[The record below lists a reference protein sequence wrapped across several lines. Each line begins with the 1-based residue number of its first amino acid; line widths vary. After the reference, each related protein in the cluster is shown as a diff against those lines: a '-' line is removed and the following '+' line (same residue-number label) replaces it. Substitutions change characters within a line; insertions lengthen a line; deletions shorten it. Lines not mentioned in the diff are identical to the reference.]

1 MIVKAGG
8 RGYVAGLFW
17 QQRRRSV
24 ELFLDG
30 LKGETRPG
38 GKPWYVHWR
47 GQTGFVDGPLSG
59 SEAPGGLPCLGAALS
74 EHIGSGGWMALVE
87 GEGGRFAVLKAV
99 DGAMLA
105 DGETVY
111 TNRGEAVAAFE
122 AAREVG
128 WPVYATRGLVEDA
141 VDLDVETLEP
151 SLEMAMRAAP
161 LADWTRRRSIGLGAL
176 AATVASALGVYGNR
190 EALWRWY
197 DGPEEVGEVEEEPAE
212 EVFVTAAVD
221 GVRLVEGCRAAL
233 EARSMAVP
241 GWERLEV
248 RCEARLSDPGVKA
261 QRPGLAE
268 RPVVVVRWRLEE
280 PEAAAAWRRVA
291 EAHLSGRWNAMSVNA
306 VDAWAVEPLP
316 PVLVL
321 VTDGTVSRGFLGF
334 REAVDRVWG
343 ARAEAL
349 EYGPAG
355 PYGSRSVSIRT
366 GMPVGWIGEL
376 VGRVGDLELMA
387 LSQPGDGG
395 WVVEGR
401 QRVPVRLSESQF
413 EALTGE
419 ESHEG

>member
-17 QQRRRSV
+17 QERRRAV
-24 ELFLDG
+24 ELLWEG
-30 LKGETRPG
+30 LRGATRPG
-38 GKPWYVHWR
+38 GTPWYVHWR
-47 GQTGFVDGPLSG
+47 GQTGFVDGPLTG
-59 SEAPGGLPCLGAALS
+59 AEAPGGLPCLGAALL
-74 EHIGSGGWMALVE
+74 EHIGSQGWMALVE
-87 GEGGRFAVLKAV
+87 GEGDRFAVLKAV

-111 TNRGEAVAAFE
+111 GDRGEAIAAFE
-122 AAREVG
+122 SAREVG
-128 WPVYATRGLVEDA
+128 WPVYATRGLVGEA
-141 VDLDVETLEP
+141 VDLDVESLDP
-151 SLEMAMRAAP
+151 SPAMVMRAAP

-176 AATVASALGVYGNR
+176 AATVASALGLYGNR

-197 DGPEEVGEVEEEPAE
+197 EGPEEVAEVEEAPAE
-212 EVFVTAAVD
+212 EVYVTAAVD
-221 GVRLVEGCRAAL
+221 GVRLVEGCRGAL
-233 EARSMAVP
+233 EGRSMAVP
-241 GWERLEV
+241 GWVRVEV

-261 QRPGLAE
+261 QRPGLVD
-268 RPVVVVRWRLEE
+268 RPVVLVRWRLEE

-291 EAHLSGRWNAMSVNA
+291 EAHLGGRWNAMSVNA

-321 VTDGTVSRGFLGF
+321 VAEGAASRGFLGF

-355 PYGSRSVSIRT
+355 LYESRSVSIRT

-376 VGRVGDLELMA
+376 VGRVDDLELMA

-401 QRVPVRLSESQF
+401 QTVPVRLLESQF

-419 ESHEG
+419 ATHEG